1 MALKMEKQIKAKNTT
16 MDRFEA
22 SKGFGKATSSK
33 TPITP
38 KTALKVQSKRE
49 GKQP

>member
-1 MALKMEKQIKAKNTT
+1 MEKQIKAKSTT
-16 MDRFEA
+16 MDKFEA

-38 KTALKVQSKRE
+38 KTNIKVQTKSGE
-49 GKQP
+49 